1 MPKTRLARRALVGL
15 NVAVAVA
22 LVTTSS
28 VSAYVAWRLRQ
39 IDRVDIDGGAPESD
53 PGGAVNILVVGSDSR
68 AVVDPS
74 ERRAFG
80 TEAQAGGK
88 RTDTILVVRV
98 DPRERRT
105 AILSIPRDL
114 WVPIMGTG
122 SVNRVNAAFAGGPK
136 RLVATVSN
144 ALDIP
149 IDHYVELDFKTFRNV
164 VDSLS
169 GVDYYFA
176 TPVRDRY
183 TGLDIRTP
191 GCVHL
196 DGNAALDLVRS
207 RHHLTYR
214 NGQWQEDPRQD
225 FGRIER
231 QQQFMRLVLRK
242 ALVAARNPLTL
253 NSLFADVTADLTVDD
268 EFEFDEMRE
277 MATRLRS
284 LAPEDVEMLAVPAT
298 AGWAGNDS
306 VVYIDEPAARPILER
321 FSGRPPT
328 VRAVTTTT
336 TARRGRSTSTTAA
349 TAPPPTTTTTVAS
362 AAC

>member
-1 MPKTRLARRALVGL
+1 MSKRPPARRAFVAL

-22 LVTTSS
+22 LVASS
-28 VSAYVAWRLRQ
+28 TVAAYVAWRLRQ
-39 IDRVDIDGGAPESD
+39 IDRVDIDGSAPESD
-53 PGGAVNILVVGSDSR
+53 PGGPMNILVVGSDSR
-68 AVVDPS
+68 EALDPA
-74 ERRAFG
+74 EQRQFG

-98 DPRERRT
+98 DPRARRT

-114 WVPIMGTG
+114 WVPIAGTS
-122 SVNRVNAAFAGGPK
+122 SVNRINAAFAGGPK

-149 IDHYVELDFKTFRNV
+149 IDHYVELDFNTFRNV

-183 TGLDIRTP
+183 TGLDIRTA

-196 DGNAALDLVRS
+196 DGDTALDLVRS

-214 NGQWQEDPRQD
+214 NGEWQEDPRQD

-242 ALVAARNPLTL
+242 ALAAASNPFTL
-253 NSLFADVTADLTVDD
+253 NALFADVTKDLTVDD
-268 EFEFDEMRE
+268 NFELGEMKDV
-277 MATRLRS
+277 ALRLRS
-284 LAPEDVEMLAVPAT
+284 LSPDDVELLAVPAT
-298 AGWAGNDS
+298 PGWAGRDS
-306 VVYIDEPAARPILER
+306 VVYIDEPAARPVLER
-321 FSGRPPT
+321 FAGRPPT

-336 TARRGRSTSTTAA
+336 APSARRSTSTTSTVVA
-349 TAPPPTTTTTVAS
+349 TTTTTVAS

>member
-1 MPKTRLARRALVGL
+1 MPNSRPAHRALIAL
-15 NVAVAVA
+15 NMAVAVA
-22 LVTTSS
+22 LVASS
-28 VSAYVAWRLRQ
+28 SAAAYIAWRLRQ
-39 IDRVDIDGGAPESD
+39 IDRVDIDGSSPASD
-53 PGGAVNILVVGSDSR
+53 PGGPMNILVVGSDSR
-68 AVVDPS
+68 EALDPA
-74 ERRAFG
+74 EQRQFG

-98 DPRERRT
+98 DPRARRT

-114 WVPIMGTG
+114 WVPIAGTS

-136 RLVATVSN
+136 RLVATVAN

-149 IDHYVELDFKTFRNV
+149 IDHYVELDFKTFRSV

-183 TGLDIRTP
+183 TGLDIRTA

-196 DGNAALDLVRS
+196 NGDAALDLVRS

-214 NGQWQEDPRQD
+214 NGEWEEDPRQD

-242 ALVAARNPLTL
+242 ALSAAGNPFTL
-253 NSLFADVTADLTVDD
+253 NALFADLTRDVTVDD
-268 EFEFDEMRE
+268 DFDLGEMK
-277 MATRLRS
+277 ATAERLRS
-284 LAPEDVEMLAVPAT
+284 LSPEDVELLAVPGT
-298 AGWAGNDS
+298 SGWAGKDS
-306 VVYIDEPAARPILER
+306 VVYINEPAARPILER
-321 FSGRPPT
+321 FAGRPPT

-336 TARRGRSTSTTAA
+336 GRSTRRPTATTATAVA
-349 TAPPPTTTTTVAS
+349 TPTTTTTVPS
-362 AAC
+362 VAC